1 MVYRYLA
8 LGDSLTV
15 GIGALFGSGFVPLY
29 QKRLEYHLHSAV
41 LVSNQGINGLTSQ
54 RLLSMVKYN
63 QYLRNLIVHA
73 DIITISI
80 GGNDLIQAARSTRW
94 NLSSPLFIQTLD
106 VCEHNMKEMLSQI
119 HSLKKESEN
128 YFIRLVGLY
137 NPLPKNEAAYHWVKQ
152 YNDFLTSLDSN
163 KIATAQ
169 LLYAFQGREREL
181 LFFDKV
187 HPSSKGY
194 RVIESQLDRI
204 GYAPLLQLEK
214 PHTLRKKKK

>member
-29 QKRLEYHLHSAV
+29 QKRLEYHLRSAV
-41 LVSNQGINGLTSQ
+41 LVSNQGINKLTSEG
-54 RLLSMVKYN
+54 LLSMVKYN
-63 QYLRNLIVHA
+63 QYLQRLIADA

-80 GGNDLIQAARSTRW
+80 GGNDLIRAARSSRW
-94 NLSSPLFIQTLD
+94 NLSSPLFIETLD
-106 VCEHNMKEMLSQI
+106 VCQRNMIEILSQI
-119 HSLKKESEN
+119 RSLKKESDS

-137 NPLPKNEAAYHWVKQ
+137 NPLPQNESAYHWVKQ
-152 YNDFLTSLDSN
+152 YNDFLISLDSK

-187 HPSSKGY
+187 HPNSKGY
-194 RVIESQLDRI
+194 RVIEAQLDRL
-204 GYAPLLQLEK
+204 GYAPLLQQEK
-214 PHTLRKKKK
+214 SYTLRKKKK

>member
-29 QKRLEYHLHSAV
+29 RKRLEYHLRSPV
-41 LVSNQGINGLTSQ
+41 LVSNQGINGLTSDG
-54 RLLSMVKYN
+54 LLSMVKYN
-63 QYLRNLIVHA
+63 QYLRNLISYA

-80 GGNDLIQAARSTRW
+80 GGNDLIRAARSSKW
-94 NLSSPLFIQTLD
+94 NLSSPSFIQTLD
-106 VCEHNMKEMLSQI
+106 ICESNVREILLQI
-119 HSLKKESEN
+119 RSLKKEDES

-137 NPLPKNEAAYHWVKQ
+137 NPMPQNEAAYHWVKQ
-152 YNDFLTSLDSN
+152 YNDFLISLTN
-163 KIATAQ
+163 RRVEAAP
-169 LLYAFQGREREL
+169 LLYAFQGKEREL

-194 RVIESQLDRI
+194 RVIDEQLNQL
-204 GYAPLLQLEK
+204 GYTPLLQQEK
-214 PHTLRKKKK
+214 SYTARKRKK

>member
-15 GIGALFGSGFVPLY
+15 GIGSLFGSGFVPLY
-29 QKRLEYHLHSAV
+29 QKRLEYHLRSTV

-94 NLSSPLFIQTLD
+94 NLSSPLFTQTLD
-106 VCEHNMKEMLSQI
+106 VCEHNMREILSQI
-119 HSLKKESEN
+119 QSLKKDSP

-137 NPLPKNEAAYHWVKQ
+137 NPLSKNEAAYHWVKQ
-152 YNDFLTSLDSN
+152 YNDFLTSLDSH

-181 LFFDKV
+181 LFLDKV

-194 RVIESQLDRI
+194 RVIESQLDRT

-214 PHTLRKKKK
+214 PYTLRKKKK

>member
-29 QKRLEYHLHSAV
+29 QKRLEYHLRSAV

-94 NLSSPLFIQTLD
+94 NLSSPLFTQTLD
-106 VCEHNMKEMLSQI
+106 VCEHNMKEILSQI
-119 HSLKKESEN
+119 QSLKKDSS

-152 YNDFLTSLDSN
+152 YNDFLTSRDSHN
-163 KIATAQ
+163 IATAQ

-181 LFFDKV
+181 LFFDRV

-194 RVIESQLDRI
+194 RVIESQLDRT

-214 PHTLRKKKK
+214 PYTLRKKKK